1 VTVGGSGDQRGLL
14 GLDDNVSA
22 AHAEIR
28 TDVQISAEN
37 ATPEQLKEVVN
48 WALEHSP
55 VGRTVRDAPMNVVN
69 IVVV

>member
-1 VTVGGSGDQRGLL
+1 
-14 GLDDNVSA
+14 
-22 AHAEIR
+22 
-28 TDVQISAEN
+28 VQISAEN